1 MRKKMRKKMEN
12 QNNQP
17 NNKNKLFCI
26 LGQSA
31 SGKSTIVDLLLKE
44 IDKQNLNIK
53 QIQSSTT
60 RKPREGELQDVDYHF
75 TDLHTFDTLYKQG
88 KIVEYATYKV
98 NNETWL
104 YFTTKEQMKVLEKS
118 NSIKIVNPVGLA
130 QLKPYKKQIV
140 TIYIDC
146 PDDIREQRYKKRGST
161 THKWEN
167 RKAKDDEDF
176 KYLKCDYTVL
186 NDGSRTLEQVMQEVI
201 DIIKKEVI

>member
-44 IDKQNLNIK
+44 INQQNLNIK

-75 TDLHTFDTLYKQG
+75 TDLHTFDTLYKNGQ
-88 KIVEYATYKV
+88 IVEYATYKV

-118 NSIKIVNPVGLA
+118 NGIKIVNPVGLA
-130 QLKPYKKQIV
+130 QLRPYKKQIV
-140 TIYIDC
+140 TILIDC
-146 PDDIREQRYKKRGST
+146 PDETREQR
-161 THKWEN
+161 
-167 RKAKDDEDF
+167 
-176 KYLKCDYTVL
+176 
-186 NDGSRTLEQVMQEVI
+186 
-201 DIIKKEVI
+201 

>member
-1 MRKKMRKKMEN
+1 MEN
-12 QNNQP
+12 LNNQP

-60 RKPREGELQDVDYHF
+60 RKPREGEKQDVDYHF

-118 NSIKIVNPVGLA
+118 
-130 QLKPYKKQIV
+130 
-140 TIYIDC
+140 
-146 PDDIREQRYKKRGST
+146 
-161 THKWEN
+161 
-167 RKAKDDEDF
+167 
-176 KYLKCDYTVL
+176 
-186 NDGSRTLEQVMQEVI
+186 
-201 DIIKKEVI
+201 